1 MKLAIP
7 LAESQVVAAGA
18 LHDRLEGWVA
28 AERALDNL
36 AATMPS
42 NTELHQV
49 LVKAA
54 TLNQLYGTNVY
65 RLHDM
70 ALNIVEIFSFKADPE
85 DECALVDHI
94 ADVPTSAKFH
104 DSFASKY
111 CHFFVDPRR
120 FPLFDRYVPLTVRLH
135 LGKGNYRCKANAHI
149 YRNLYADLVALRA
162 NLSFSPTVRE
172 LDRYLWLRGQWE
184 TFASKREKAKIGS
197 EVKNLFKTA
206 EFDDDVGF
214 LFHQMCSGILGSQS

>member
-7 LAESQVVAAGA
+7 LTESQLAAAGA
-18 LHDRLEGWVA
+18 LHDMLEGWVA

-42 NTELHQV
+42 NTEPDQV
-49 LVKAA
+49 LVKTA
-54 TLNQLYGTNVY
+54 TLNQLYGTNLY
-65 RLHDM
+65 HLHDM
-70 ALNIVEIFSFKADPE
+70 ALNIVETFSSKADPE

-111 CHFFVDPRR
+111 CHFFVDPQR
-120 FPLFDRYVPLTVRLH
+120 FPLFDRYVPMTVRLH
-135 LGKGNYRCKANAHI
+135 LGRGNYRCKVNAHI
-149 YRNLYADLVALRA
+149 YRNLYADVTTLRA
-162 NLSFSPTVRE
+162 HLSFSPTVRE

-184 TFASKREKAKIGS
+184 TLESKGEKAKIGS
-197 EVKNLFKTA
+197 EVKNLFKTT
-206 EFDDDVGF
+206 EFDDDVGS
-214 LFHQMCSGILGSQS
+214 LINDMCGV

>member
-1 MKLAIP
+1 MKLANP
-7 LAESQVVAAGA
+7 LAESQIAAAGA
-18 LHDRLEGWVA
+18 LHDMLEDWMA

-36 AATMPS
+36 ATTMPS
-42 NTELHQV
+42 NTERDQV

-54 TLNQLYGTNVY
+54 ALNQLYGTNVY

-70 ALNIVEIFSFKADPE
+70 ALNIVETFSSKADGQ
-85 DECALVDHI
+85 DDCALVERI
-94 ADVPTSAKFH
+94 ADVPTSAKFY

-111 CHFFVDPRR
+111 CHFFVDPER
-120 FPLFDRYVPLTVRLH
+120 FPLFDHYVPVTVRLH
-135 LGKGNYRCKANAHI
+135 LGRGNYRCKAAAHI
-149 YRNLYADLVALRA
+149 YPNLYADLTALRA

-184 TFASKREKAKIGS
+184 TLRTKGQRAKIGA

-206 EFDDDVGF
+206 EFDEDVAS
-214 LFHQMCSGILGSQS
+214 LVDQMCGVS

>member
-7 LAESQVVAAGA
+7 LAESQVAAAGA
-18 LHDRLEGWVA
+18 LHDMLEDWVA

-42 NTELHQV
+42 NTEPDQV

-54 TLNQLYGTNVY
+54 TLNQLYGTNLY

-70 ALNIVEIFSFKADPE
+70 ALNIVETFSSKADGE
-85 DECALVDHI
+85 DECALVDRI
-94 ADVPTSAKFH
+94 ADVPTSASFH

-111 CHFFVDPRR
+111 CHFFVDPER
-120 FPLFDRYVPLTVRLH
+120 FPLFDKYVPVTVRLH
-135 LGKGNYRCKANAHI
+135 LGRGNYRCTLHGHT
-149 YRNLYADLVALRA
+149 YRNLYADLTVLRA
-162 NLSFSPTVRE
+162 NLSFSPSVRE
-172 LDRYLWLRGQWE
+172 LDRYLWLRGQWD
-184 TFASKREKAKIGS
+184 TFKSKGEEAKIGA

-206 EFDDDVGF
+206 ECDERV
-214 LFHQMCSGILGSQS
+214 LKK